1 MRYGLLVALIT
12 LGILT
17 AIKMAFGAVG
27 IFVTLGVL
35 ICIHVVYFLVTGRS
49 LS

>member
-12 LGILT
+12 AGLLT
-17 AIKMAFGAVG
+17 AIKMAFGAAG
-27 IFVTLGVL
+27 IFITLGVL
-35 ICIHVVYFLVTGRS
+35 ICIHVAYFLITGRS